1 MRALTCRAF
10 GRPRWC
16 HSPTTLRSTSKLFAE
31 TCATGSMT
39 LGIDGIFVG
48 GKQSEFFSMSLAERK
63 RLVEI
68 TVDEIG
74 EKAGVIAS
82 CSDQNMD
89 TVIELARH
97 AQSAGAPYI
106 VVHAPVLHFLT
117 ARDETLYRY
126 YKTISEQVDIGIAM
140 WSHEDSGYLMSPE
153 LCARIA
159 ELPNIVAIKY
169 SVPRQMYVQL
179 TQMVGDKIQIST
191 ASEAEWFDNIVEL
204 GWQLYLCSS
213 PPCLYQTKSD
223 RRMRDYTDLAF
234 KGEVARAKAIR
245 DSLEP
250 VRQAFRRT
258 RPAEKPPAH
267 SKYWQEL
274 LGQAGGR
281 VRPPMLELTDAEK
294 DATRRAFATCG
305 LACGSAAQIVGRV
318 IIGRTRHASRT
329 PQGFQFSEMDRRE
342 RTPSKTAG
350 RQQESVRRRRYD
362 RDGGRRPERARRL
375 SRRSGGGVFLSAQGR
390 HGAQGCR
397 QWRVLRRAR
406 SRKAR
411 SF

>member
-1 MRALTCRAF
+1 MYVTRN
-10 GRPRWC
+10 
-16 HSPTTLRSTSKLFAE
+16 AE
-31 TCATGSMT
+31 TKIETHGKYSRQEAKAYARAHMQGIWAAALVPFTDDLTIDEQGFRRNLRHWIDE

-74 EKAGVIAS
+74 KKAGVIAS

-89 TVIELARH
+89 TVVELARH

-117 ARDETLYRY
+117 ARDETLYQY

-204 GWQLYLCSS
+204 GWRLYLCSS
-213 PPCLYQTKSD
+213 PPYLYQTKSD

-234 KGEVARAKAIR
+234 KGEVAKAKVIR

-294 DATRRAFATCG
+294 DATRRAFAKCG
-305 LACGSAAQIVGRV
+305 LGLGAPRKSSAA
-318 IIGRTRHASRT
+318 
-329 PQGFQFSEMDRRE
+329 
-342 RTPSKTAG
+342 
-350 RQQESVRRRRYD
+350 
-362 RDGGRRPERARRL
+362 
-375 SRRSGGGVFLSAQGR
+375 
-390 HGAQGCR
+390 
-397 QWRVLRRAR
+397 
-406 SRKAR
+406 
-411 SF
+411 

>member
-1 MRALTCRAF
+1 MSLA
-10 GRPRWC
+10 
-16 HSPTTLRSTSKLFAE
+16 
-31 TCATGSMT
+31 
-39 LGIDGIFVG
+39 FVG
-48 GKQSEFFSMSLAERK
+48 GKQDEFFSMSLVERK

-74 EKAGVIAS
+74 KKAGVIAS

-89 TVIELARH
+89 TVVELARH
-97 AQSAGAPYI
+97 AQSAGAPYV

-117 ARDETLYRY
+117 ARDETLYQY
-126 YKTISEQVDIGIAM
+126 YKTISEQVDLGIAM
-140 WSHEDSGYLMSPE
+140 WSHEDLGYLMSPE

-159 ELPNIVAIKY
+159 ELLNIVAIKY
-169 SVPRQMYVQL
+169 GVPRQMYVQL

-204 GWQLYLCSS
+204 GWRLYLCSS

-234 KGEVARAKAIR
+234 KGEVARAKVIR

-250 VRQAFRRT
+250 VRQAFWRT

-294 DATRRAFATCG
+294 DATRRAFAKCG
-305 LACGSAAQIVGRV
+305 LGVGASRKSSAA
-318 IIGRTRHASRT
+318 
-329 PQGFQFSEMDRRE
+329 
-342 RTPSKTAG
+342 
-350 RQQESVRRRRYD
+350 
-362 RDGGRRPERARRL
+362 
-375 SRRSGGGVFLSAQGR
+375 
-390 HGAQGCR
+390 
-397 QWRVLRRAR
+397 
-406 SRKAR
+406 
-411 SF
+411 

>member
-1 MRALTCRAF
+1 MKLYSRQEAKAYARAHMQGIWAAALVPFTDDLTIDEQGFR
-10 GRPRWC
+10 RN
-16 HSPTTLRSTSKLFAE
+16 LRHWIDE
-31 TCATGSMT
+31 
-39 LGIDGIFVG
+39 LGLDGIFVG

-74 EKAGVIAS
+74 KKAGVIAS

-89 TVIELARH
+89 TVVELARH
-97 AQSAGAPYI
+97 AQSAGAPYV

-117 ARDETLYRY
+117 ARDETLYQY
-126 YKTISEQVDIGIAM
+126 YKTISEQVDLGIAM

-159 ELPNIVAIKY
+159 ELLNIVAIKY
-169 SVPRQMYVQL
+169 GVPRQMYVQL

-204 GWQLYLCSS
+204 GWRLYLCSS

-234 KGEVARAKAIR
+234 KGEVARAKVIR

-250 VRQAFRRT
+250 VRQAFWRT

-294 DATRRAFATCG
+294 DATRRAFAKCG
-305 LACGSAAQIVGRV
+305 LGVGAPRKSSAA
-318 IIGRTRHASRT
+318 
-329 PQGFQFSEMDRRE
+329 
-342 RTPSKTAG
+342 
-350 RQQESVRRRRYD
+350 
-362 RDGGRRPERARRL
+362 
-375 SRRSGGGVFLSAQGR
+375 
-390 HGAQGCR
+390 
-397 QWRVLRRAR
+397 
-406 SRKAR
+406 
-411 SF
+411 

>member
-1 MRALTCRAF
+1 MQGIWAAALVPFVDDLTIDEPAF
-10 GRPRWC
+10 RRN
-16 HSPTTLRSTSKLFAE
+16 LRHWIDE
-31 TCATGSMT
+31 
-39 LGIDGIFVG
+39 LGIDGVFVG

-68 TVDEIG
+68 AVDEIG
-74 EKAGVIAS
+74 QKAGVVAS

-97 AQSAGAPYI
+97 AQSAGAHYI
-106 VVHAPVLHFLT
+106 VVHAPVLHFLA

-126 YKTISEQVDIGIAM
+126 YEAISERVDVGIAM

-169 SVPRQMYVQL
+169 SVPRPMYVQL

-204 GWQLYLCSS
+204 GWRLYLCSS
-213 PPCLYQTKSD
+213 PPYLYQTKSD

-234 KGEVARAKAIR
+234 KGDVAKAKVIR

-250 VRQAFRRT
+250 VRQAFRQT

-267 SKYWQEL
+267 SKCWQEL

-294 DATRRAFATCG
+294 DAIRRAFATCG
-305 LACGSAAQIVGRV
+305 LGLGTPRKSSAA
-318 IIGRTRHASRT
+318 
-329 PQGFQFSEMDRRE
+329 
-342 RTPSKTAG
+342 
-350 RQQESVRRRRYD
+350 
-362 RDGGRRPERARRL
+362 
-375 SRRSGGGVFLSAQGR
+375 
-390 HGAQGCR
+390 
-397 QWRVLRRAR
+397 
-406 SRKAR
+406 
-411 SF
+411 

>member
-1 MRALTCRAF
+1 MKLYSRHDAKGYARAHMRGIWAAALVPFADDMSIDERAF
-10 GRPRWC
+10 RGN
-16 HSPTTLRSTSKLFAE
+16 LRHWVDE
-31 TCATGSMT
+31 
-39 LGIDGIFVG
+39 LGVDGIFVG

-74 EKAGVIAS
+74 KKAGVIAS

-89 TVIELARH
+89 TVVELARH
-97 AQSAGAPYI
+97 AQSAGVPYI

-117 ARDETLYRY
+117 ARDDTLYRY
-126 YKTISEQVDIGIAM
+126 YKTIGEQVDLGIAM
-140 WSHEDSGYLMSPE
+140 WSHEDSGYLMSPD

-169 SVPRQMYVQL
+169 SVPRPMYVQL
-179 TQMVGDKIQIST
+179 TQMVSDKIQVST

-204 GWQLYLCSS
+204 GWRLYLCSS
-213 PPCLYQTKSD
+213 PPYLLQTQGD

-234 KGEVARAKAIR
+234 KGEIAKAKAIR

-250 VRQAFRRT
+250 VRHAFRQT

-294 DATRRAFATCG
+294 EATRRAFAACG
-305 LACGSAAQIVGRV
+305 LGRETSSKSSAA
-318 IIGRTRHASRT
+318 
-329 PQGFQFSEMDRRE
+329 
-342 RTPSKTAG
+342 
-350 RQQESVRRRRYD
+350 
-362 RDGGRRPERARRL
+362 
-375 SRRSGGGVFLSAQGR
+375 
-390 HGAQGCR
+390 
-397 QWRVLRRAR
+397 
-406 SRKAR
+406 
-411 SF
+411 